1 MTGGSGGNNGWGC
14 SRSQEGREC
23 QWLGPLTPT
32 LSRKGRGSQ
41 AANGVEGAWLS
52 PTLFR
57 KGRAVGPRLTRPLHG
72 SGPASCPPPRHAGLL
87 CHSRQNPTL
96 FSIYAQHDSGGLQNA
111 SGEGAMRSLS
121 DKGMGLVLRF
131 SVTAT
136 SYGAPPML
144 RYAYKFF
151 MRAEKIDQRGKP
163 VRRCCGGKAFV
174 RRAGLRYRTRDGQGV
189 RRRGHSRELSGICR

>member
-1 MTGGSGGNNGWGC
+1 MAHGVGG
-14 SRSQEGREC
+14 
-23 QWLGPLTPT
+23 T
-32 LSRKGRGSQ
+32 
-41 AANGVEGAWLS
+41 WLS

-72 SGPASCPPPRHAGLL
+72 SGPASCPPPRPAGLL
-87 CHSRQNPTL
+87 CQSRQPPTL
-96 FSIYAQHDSGGLQNA
+96 FGIYAQYHSGGLQNA

-121 DKGMGLVLRF
+121 YKGMGLVLRF

-151 MRAEKIDQRGKP
+151 VRAEKVEQRGKP
-163 VRRCCGGKAFV
+163 FRRCCGGKAFV
-174 RRAGLRYRTRDGQGV
+174 RRAGLRYRARYGQGV
-189 RRRGHSRELSGICR
+189 RRRGRSRELSGICR